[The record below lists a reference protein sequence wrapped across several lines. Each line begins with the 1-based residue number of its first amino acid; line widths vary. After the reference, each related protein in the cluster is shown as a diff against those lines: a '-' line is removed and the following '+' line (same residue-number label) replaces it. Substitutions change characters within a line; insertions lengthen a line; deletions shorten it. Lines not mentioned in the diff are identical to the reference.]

1 MAIYSNKLNTA
12 FSSKFL
18 ASHCRKVVHE
28 AIATHLDSV
37 NLELGTVMNHFWF
50 SEINISP
57 LMVQKICTSFIVQ
70 TCPDQQSTRC
80 DPFWCR
86 KDYYSYR
93 IHLSNQ
99 GHIMPHKYMHG
110 STVGLLISKVHGLLK
125 FLWFQPIGSMRTVLI
140 KP

>member
-1 MAIYSNKLNTA
+1 M
-12 FSSKFL
+12 
-18 ASHCRKVVHE
+18 
-28 AIATHLDSV
+28 

-70 TCPDQQSTRC
+70 ACPDQQSTRC

-86 KDYYSYR
+86 KDYYTYR

-99 GHIMPHKYMHG
+99 GHIMLTNTCM
-110 STVGLLISKVHGLLK
+110 
-125 FLWFQPIGSMRTVLI
+125 VL
-140 KP
+140 PLAC